1 MKPDQNFDA
10 IATKFEHNIY
20 GSTKGK
26 LRHEL
31 FLHHLNKTLDLHSK
45 PLTVLDAGG
54 GTGEMTLAML
64 ALGHQLTLSDISAE
78 TLMLAKAKF
87 GAKDKVAIIQQ
98 DILNLAPTQYDL
110 VICHAV
116 LEWLKTPLPV
126 IAKLVSLVKPG
137 GYLSLSFFNQDAQ
150 RFSNIFYG
158 NFDYVEQ
165 GMKVKN
171 QVRLNPNNP
180 QRPQDILA
188 FVATMPLKVIHQT
201 GIRCF
206 HDYLK
211 DKSQQTSHYE
221 QIKRLEIQYGEQ
233 HPYLWLGKYFMIIAQ
248 KTEQTEPTT

>member
-1 MKPDQNFDA
+1 MTADQNFDD
-10 IATKFEHNIY
+10 IANKFERNIY
-20 GSTKGK
+20 GSTKGQ

-31 FLHHLNKTLDLHSK
+31 FLHHLHRSLDLNSR

-54 GTGEMTLAML
+54 GTGVMTESML
-64 ALGHQLTLSDISAE
+64 ALGHHVTLSDISAE
-78 TLMLAKAKF
+78 TLALAKSKFAADAK
-87 GAKDKVAIIQQ
+87 VELMHQ
-98 DILNLAPTQYDL
+98 DILNLPDTQYDL

-116 LEWLKTPLPV
+116 LEWLKEPLPV

-137 GYLSLSFFNQDAQ
+137 GHLSLSFFNQDAA

-180 QRPQDILA
+180 QKPQDILA
-188 FVATMPLKVIHQT
+188 FLATQPLQVVHRA

-211 DKSQQTSHYE
+211 EKSQQQSHYA
-221 QIKRLEIQYGEQ
+221 QIKRLELSYGDQ
-233 HPYLWLGKYFMIIAQ
+233 HPYMWLGKYFMVIGRKLA
-248 KTEQTEPTT
+248 